1 MGWLKTRDS
10 YNGLSQAASLGI
22 ALLKKTKKNTW
33 RELYSAMEAGDP
45 LVTKVFRDIELTDRQ
60 LALIAEHQ
68 PVLLLLQITPAA
80 TPAVCPKCGYF
91 VLISDTAPTR
101 CMVGAGC
108 DGKPAKVAA
117 ATGSTVPP
125 ADLLA
130 SPDRESTVVPDD
142 AGPVPVHDVDFDDD
156 DPFG

>member
-33 RELYSAMEAGDP
+33 RELYSAMEAGDA
-45 LVTKVFRDIELTDRQ
+45 LVTKVFKDIELSERQ

-91 VLISDTAPTR
+91 VLVSDTAPTR

-125 ADLLA
+125 ADL
-130 SPDRESTVVPDD
+130 RSTPAEDPVEVPADSDQVSADD
-142 AGPVPVHDVDFDDD
+142 IDFDDD

>member
-45 LVTKVFRDIELTDRQ
+45 LVTKVFKDIELTDRQ

-68 PVLLLLQITPAA
+68 PVLLLLQITPAT

-91 VLISDTAPTR
+91 VLVSDTAPTR

-125 ADLLA
+125 ADA
-130 SPDRESTVVPDD
+130 AAPGEPVKA
-142 AGPVPVHDVDFDDD
+142 AGAARSAPAGDIDFDDD